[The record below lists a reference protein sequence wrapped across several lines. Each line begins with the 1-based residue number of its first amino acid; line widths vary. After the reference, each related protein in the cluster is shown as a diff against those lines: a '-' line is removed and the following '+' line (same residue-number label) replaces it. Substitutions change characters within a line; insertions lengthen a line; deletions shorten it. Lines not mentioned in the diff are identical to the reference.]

1 MSSGEKLI
9 RFEWVLK
16 CMLRNKANFSIVEGF
31 LTALL
36 KQDIKIIEIL
46 ESESN
51 QTEEKNKFNRV
62 DILVKDSEGKRIVVE
77 IQNEYELNYLQRL
90 LFGTAKVITET
101 IELGNKYE
109 NVKKV
114 ISISIQQFNLGYGK
128 DYIYY
133 GTTEFIGM
141 TTGEKLVVRERIET
155 ELGVVLKEKKNIFLE
170 YYLINVP
177 RFRGVVKEDIDEWIY
192 FLQTSEIKKQ
202 FKSKNIQ
209 DAAQK
214 LNILNMKKEE
224 KKLYEKYLMDLASEQ
239 GTIDNAKL
247 EGKEEGLKEGIEKG
261 KIEVAMNLLDILD
274 DDIITLKTG
283 LRVEDIAKLRN
294 KH

>member
-1 MSSGEKLI
+1 M
-9 RFEWVLK
+9 
-16 CMLRNKANFSIVEGF
+16 
-31 LTALL
+31 
-36 KQDIKIIEIL
+36 
-46 ESESN
+46 
-51 QTEEKNKFNRV
+51 
-62 DILVKDSEGKRIVVE
+62 VE

>member
-62 DILVKDSEGKRIVVE
+62 DILVKDSEDKRIVVE